1 MGKINSRAKGKS
13 AEREVIGLLQEMI
26 PKLKLERNLD
36 QTRDG
41 GYDII
46 GLDGWA
52 PEVKRYA
59 KIDHDDV
66 ERFWKQ
72 AVEQSNSSLRKPV
85 LFMRADRE
93 PWVVVVRLTDMLDD
107 FMDDDNSLDMTCRLT
122 MTGFYHVW
130 RMYDWGDL

>member
-1 MGKINSRAKGKS
+1 MAKINSRAKGKS
-13 AEREVIGLLQEMI
+13 AEREVISLLSQMI
-26 PKLKLERNLD
+26 PTLNLERNLE

-41 GYDII
+41 GYDIK

-59 KIDHDDV
+59 QINQADV

-72 AVEQSNSSLRKPV
+72 AVEQSLNCMRKPV
-85 LFMRADRE
+85 LFMRADRQD
-93 PWVVVVRLTDMLDD
+93 WVVVVRLTDMLDD
-107 FMDDDNSLDMTCRLT
+107 FMDDDNSLAMTCQLT

-130 RMYDWGDL
+130 KMYDWEI

>member
-1 MGKINSRAKGKS
+1 MGKINSRDKGKS

-41 GYDII
+41 GYDIK

-59 KIDHDDV
+59 KIDHADV

-72 AVEQSNSSLRKPV
+72 AVEQSSSCLRKPV

-107 FMDDDNSLDMTCRLT
+107 FMDDDDSLDMTCQLT

-130 RMYDWGDL
+130 RMHDWGDL